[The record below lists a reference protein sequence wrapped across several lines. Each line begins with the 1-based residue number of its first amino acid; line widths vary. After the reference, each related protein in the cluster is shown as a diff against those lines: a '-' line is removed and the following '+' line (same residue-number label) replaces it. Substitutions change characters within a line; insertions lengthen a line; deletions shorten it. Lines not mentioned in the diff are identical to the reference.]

1 MKLTFKDY
9 LISSGTGITNISL
22 KFCIDDVKTWYIG
35 SWLLKKRI
43 GIVRIYSAKK
53 YITNQTDGLIEIM
66 HYQLPSD
73 ITPNKTLLISMC
85 SDFAKIKYLI
95 ERGKDESIT
104 IVDKS
109 GTGGS
114 VTDTDIPA
122 RGIMYVYKGSVN
134 TYSDLPGVGYV
145 TPGDVYN
152 IVQSDP
158 AHNINAGDNVAWTG
172 SEWDNFAGGTD
183 ETISDA
189 DINKLFQ

>member
-9 LISSGTGITNISL
+9 LVSSGTGITNISL

-73 ITPNKTLLISMC
+73 ITPNKTLLKTMC

-95 ERGKDESIT
+95 EKGTEEEVEINDL
-104 IVDKS
+104 S

-114 VTDTDIPA
+114 VTDTDIPT
-122 RGIMYVYKGSVN
+122 RGIMYVYRGSVP
-134 TYSDLPGVGYV
+134 TYADLPGVGYA
-145 TPGDVYN
+145 TAGDVYN
-152 IVQSDP
+152 IEQSDP
-158 AHNINAGDNVAWTG
+158 EHNINAGDNVAWTG
-172 SEWDNFAGGTD
+172 TAWDNFAGGSD